1 MRNPYTSPDDAA
13 LPHARP
19 QQPDFV
25 ILFLMAVCVLSTIAC
40 IALSIRDVALIERDK
55 QFIEL
60 MHEAERHQS
69 IDFRLHRLDVDLLR
83 D

>member
-1 MRNPYTSPDDAA
+1 MNNPYTSPHDAEI
-13 LPHARP
+13 P
-19 QQPDFV
+19 QAMRRQHDYV
-25 ILFLMAVCVLSTIAC
+25 VLFLLAVCFLTTIAC

-69 IDFRLHRLDVDLLR
+69 IDFRLHRLDLELLR
-83 D
+83 N